1 MTVVEEEEDV
11 IHSSIQKYSLNA
23 YDYCSSRRLAQSK
36 EQNKYV
42 GYVILLMQSHDVE
55 NAKEET
61 SCRTR

>member
-1 MTVVEEEEDV
+1 MSF
-11 IHSSIQKYSLNA
+11 IHPSKNIHLMPD
-23 YDYCSSRRLAQSK
+23 DYCSSRRLAHSK

>member
-1 MTVVEEEEDV
+1 MSF
-11 IHSSIQKYSLNA
+11 IHPSKNIHLMPD
-23 YDYCSSRRLAQSK
+23 DYCSSRRLAHSK

-42 GYVILLMQSHDVE
+42 GYVLLLMQSHDVE